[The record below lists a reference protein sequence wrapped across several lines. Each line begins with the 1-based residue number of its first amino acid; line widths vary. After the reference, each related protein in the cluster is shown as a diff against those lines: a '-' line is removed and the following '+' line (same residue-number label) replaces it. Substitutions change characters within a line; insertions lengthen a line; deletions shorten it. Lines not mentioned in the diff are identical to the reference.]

1 MNLTLNPG
9 DLHCDTPLPP
19 LSRVRQLWNTQPLAD
34 APGHLYQQLEAAG
47 LRAQLRPGARI
58 AVTAGSR
65 GICDMP
71 LLLRH
76 CVEWLRAAGAE
87 PFIVPAM
94 GSHGGATAEGQLRLL
109 AGLGISSETMGCP
122 IHSSM
127 DVVELGQIADG
138 TPVFMDRQAA
148 EADGVLLVNRIKA
161 HTSFKADIESGLA
174 KMAAI
179 GLGKRRGAEIVH
191 SRGMYGLREQLV
203 PMARTVVECG
213 KVLAGVA
220 IIEDAHEQTADIAV
234 LPPAE
239 IGGPAEAA
247 LLERSKTL
255 MARLPFAELDVLV
268 VDEIGKQ
275 FSGTGMDTNVIGRL
289 RINGETEPSSPRIAV
304 IAALDVAAGSQ
315 GNANGV
321 GLADLIPLR
330 MAQKIDFAATYI
342 NTLTSGLI
350 GLRKGALPIT
360 LPTVRDTIAMAIKV
374 CGRPDPAAVRLVRIP
389 NTLNLEELLVSPALL
404 PEVEAN
410 ANLAIMGSAEW
421 EHIAG

>member
-1 MNLTLNPG
+1 MNLTLNIN

-19 LSRVRQLWNTQPLAD
+19 LTRVRRLRHTQPLD
-34 APGHLYQQLEAAG
+34 DVPGRLRQQLEAAG
-47 LRAQLRPGARI
+47 LLSQLRSGARI

-65 GICDMP
+65 GIRDMP
-71 LLLRH
+71 LILRN
-76 CVEWLRAAGAE
+76 CVAWLRAAGAA

-109 AGLGISSETMGCP
+109 AGLGISPETMGCP
-122 IHSSM
+122 IHSAM
-127 DVVELGQIADG
+127 DVVELGRLTDG
-138 TPVFMDRQAA
+138 TPVHMDRHAA
-148 EADGVLLVNRIKA
+148 EADGVLLVNRVKA

-174 KMAAI
+174 KMAAV
-179 GLGKRRGAEIVH
+179 GLGKRQGAEIVH
-191 SRGMYGLREQLV
+191 SRGVYGLREQLV
-203 PMARTVVECG
+203 PMARMVVERG

-234 LPPAE
+234 LPPAA

-247 LLERSKTL
+247 LLDRSKTL

-304 IAALDVAAGSQ
+304 IAVLDVAAGSQ
-315 GNANGV
+315 GNANGM
-321 GLADLIPLR
+321 GLADLIPAR

-342 NTLTSGLI
+342 NNLTSGLI

-374 CGRPDPAAVRLVRIP
+374 CGRPDPADVRLLRIP
-389 NTLNLEELLVSPALL
+389 NTLILTELLVSPALL
-404 PEVEAN
+404 PAVEAN
-410 ANLAIMGSAEW
+410 ANLAIIGPAEW
-421 EHIAG
+421 DNIDG

>member
-1 MNLTLNPG
+1 MNLTLNIN
-9 DLHCDTPLPP
+9 DLHCNTPLPP
-19 LSRVRQLWNTQPLAD
+19 LTRVRQLWHTQPLAD
-34 APGHLYQQLEAAG
+34 VAGHVHRQLDAAG

-58 AVTAGSR
+58 AITAGSR
-65 GICDMP
+65 GIRDMP
-71 LLLRH
+71 LVLRS
-76 CVEWLRAAGAE
+76 CVEWLRAADAE

-94 GSHGGATAEGQLRLL
+94 GSHGGATAEGQVRLL
-109 AGLGISSETMGCP
+109 AGLGVSPETMGCP

-127 DVVELGQIADG
+127 DVIELGRIADG
-138 TPVFMDRQAA
+138 TPVFIDRHAA

-179 GLGKRRGAEIVH
+179 GLGKRQGAEIVH
-191 SRGMYGLREQLV
+191 SRGVYGLREQLV
-203 PMARTVVECG
+203 PMARMAVERG

-220 IIEDAHEQTADIAV
+220 IIEDAHEQTTDVAV

-239 IGGPAEAA
+239 IGGPAETA

-255 MARLPFAELDVLV
+255 MARLPFDELDVLV

-289 RINGETEPSSPRIAV
+289 RINGEVEPLSPRIAV
-304 IAALDVAAGSQ
+304 IAALDVAAGSH
-315 GNANGV
+315 GNANGM
-321 GLADLIPLR
+321 GLADLIPAR
-330 MAQKIDFAATYI
+330 MAQNIDFAATYI
-342 NTLTSGLI
+342 NNLTSGLV

-374 CGRPDPAAVRLVRIP
+374 CGQPDPAAVRLLRIP
-389 NTLNLEELLVSPALL
+389 NTLILEDLLVSPALL
-404 PEVEAN
+404 PEVEASP
-410 ANLAIMGSAEW
+410 NLAIIGPAEW
-421 EHIAG
+421 ENIDG